1 MQKHRVSV
9 AFQDCERWSL
19 PLQAPTLKT
28 PVHFFFF
35 FKVLGRAEAF
45 DTSDQNDYTPSS
57 SRVGRVNKYYIC
69 NIFFGIYMSLGLVV
83 RPHT

>member
-28 PVHFFFF
+28 L
-35 FKVLGRAEAF
+35 KVLGRAEAF
-45 DTSDQNDYTPSS
+45 DTSEKNDNTTFCAE
-57 SRVGRVNKYYIC
+57 REMELFRN
-69 NIFFGIYMSLGLVV
+69 L
-83 RPHT
+83 

>member
-28 PVHFFFF
+28 PVHPSQEFSQTGLG
-35 FKVLGRAEAF
+35 KKQKCLVKGVLPSAF
-45 DTSDQNDYTPSS
+45 W
-57 SRVGRVNKYYIC
+57 SR
-69 NIFFGIYMSLGLVV
+69 LGKRLFYQAKN
-83 RPHT
+83 TG